1 MESKFFLYRKPLNF
15 STSFI
20 HTVSQSYR
28 IPNLQHSK
36 PQKKKLFLDR
46 NIPRRQTLPFNGR
59 YPVTEIMNLSRFI
72 SVMKFR
78 PFVFQKTHP
87 YLLAHRIEDRT
98 PQEFIR
104 TFQKKANCDC
114 ILAVYGYVR
123 GTDLW

>member
-1 MESKFFLYRKPLNF
+1 MYHCKWSPNSFLYRKPLNF

-28 IPNLQHSK
+28 IPDLIKSATLK
-36 PQKKKLFLDR
+36 ATKEKLFLDR

-78 PFVFQKTHP
+78 PLVFQKAHP

-98 PQEFIR
+98 PQELIR
-104 TFQKKANCDC
+104 TFFKNRQ
-114 ILAVYGYVR
+114 IVIVS
-123 GTDLW
+123 